1 MTLKPFNQH
10 HRHKQIEKCARTASS
25 LGVNHECALIMIFA
39 VRENNPYKIHETR
52 HSRRSPASKLS
63 LCRFYSPSE
72 QRVSST
78 TQPFDLNNPSSS
90 LDHLHWIGSNHCYQ
104 IQQTK
109 NIQSSCG
116 ASIHKQYFIF
126 LDACSN
132 VNSISCRWTAV

>member
-52 HSRRSPASKLS
+52 HSRRSPTSKLS

-72 QRVSST
+72 QRVSAI
-78 TQPFDLNNPSSS
+78 TQSFDLNNPSSS
-90 LDHLHWIGSNHCYQ
+90 LYHLRWTGSNHGYK
-104 IQQTK
+104 IQQTS
-109 NIQSSCG
+109 NIQSSSG
-116 ASIHKQYFIF
+116 TSIHKQHIIF
-126 LDACSN
+126 LDAFSN
-132 VNSISCRWTAV
+132 VNSISCGWTPV